1 MRVFSP
7 SRLLLFLGAA
17 FCLLPVAAAG
27 QASESQRGLQAF
39 PAGRIYPAYLADPR
53 LPEFGLTL
61 LQVEQSGVPDAGSPR
76 YGLKLGGRFGLLR
89 WGGGEGTAGPWQ
101 IDIEAGFAGQFD
113 IDHSLD
119 NLGWD
124 GHYAFLLSRQAGE
137 RLVLQVGA
145 KHVSGHVG
153 DEYAERTGR
162 RRLDATREELALGAA
177 WTPGV
182 WQAYAE
188 AGWDPEPNEDIAQE
202 PWRLQTGLQR
212 QGLFAGGQRLGWFG
226 AANLE
231 ALEDRDWEVDVS
243 LQAGLIV
250 PAAERRWRVGLQ
262 WYDGRVPLTELA
274 PAEES
279 YLVLG
284 LWLVP

>member
-1 MRVFSP
+1 MRVYP
-7 SRLLLFLGAA
+7 RRPLLLLGAA
-17 FCLLPVAAAG
+17 FCLLVPAVAAAG
-27 QASESQRGLQAF
+27 ESAPRGGLQAF

-61 LQVEQSGVPDAGSPR
+61 LQVAQSGVPEAGSPR

-89 WGGGEGTAGPWQ
+89 WGGGEGAAGPWQ
-101 IDIEAGFAGQFD
+101 VDIEAGFTGQFD
-113 IDHSLD
+113 ADHSLD

-124 GHYAFLLSRQAGE
+124 GLYAFLLSREVG
-137 RLVLQVGA
+137 RGVVLQAGA

-177 WTPGV
+177 RQAGA

-188 AGWDPEPNEDIAQE
+188 AGWDPDPNEDAGQQ

-212 QGLFAGGQRLGWFG
+212 QGRLAGLGWFG
-226 AANLE
+226 AASLE
-231 ALEDRDWEVDVS
+231 ALEDRDWQVDLS

-250 PAAERRWRVGLQ
+250 PAGERRWRVGLQ
-262 WYDGRVPLTELA
+262 WYDGRVPLSELA

>member
-1 MRVFSP
+1 MRVFS
-7 SRLLLFLGAA
+7 SRPLLLLGAA
-17 FCLLPVAAAG
+17 FCLLGPAVAAAQENEPRG
-27 QASESQRGLQAF
+27 GLQVF

-61 LQVEQSGVPDAGSPR
+61 LQVAQSGVPEAGSPR

-89 WGGGEGTAGPWQ
+89 WGGGEGAAGPWQ
-101 IDIEAGFAGQFD
+101 IDIEAGFTGQFD
-113 IDHSLD
+113 TDHSLD

-124 GHYAFLLSRQAGE
+124 GLYAFLLSREVG
-137 RLVLQVGA
+137 RGVVLQAGA

-162 RRLDATREELALGAA
+162 RRTDATREELALGAA
-177 WTPGV
+177 WRVGA
-182 WQAYAE
+182 WQTYVE

-202 PWRLQTGLQR
+202 PWRLQTGLER
-212 QGLFAGGQRLGWFG
+212 QGRFGGRRLGWFG

-231 ALEDRDWEVDVS
+231 ALEDRDWEVDLS
-243 LQAGLIV
+243 LQAGLVV
-250 PAAERRWRVGLQ
+250 PAGERRWRVGLQ
-262 WYDGRVPLTELA
+262 WYDGRVPLRELA
-274 PAEES
+274 QAEES